1 MQQLQQQLLRAAQT
15 AITTLSNLATIG
27 TITTGSMECNIYSY
41 SYGGTG
47 LTSVGSSGQILV
59 SNGSALVIKTLMVEH
74 IANDSTN

>member
-1 MQQLQQQLLRAAQT
+1 MH
-15 AITTLSNLATIG
+15 
-27 TITTGSMECNIYSY
+27 IYSNRH
-41 SYGGTG
+41 GGTG